1 MLDMDLYRKA
11 MAAGLDVSQL
21 KRDYENQIQKITYA
35 FPKESAKRITEGL
48 TFEKFVLNAINK
60 SGPKT

>member
-1 MLDMDLYRKA
+1 